1 MNKHLNNQPLVSII
15 MNCYNGEAYLRECIK
30 SVLSQNYESWEIIFW
45 DNQSEDKS
53 AKIFKSYNDKRFKY
67 FYAKEHTSL
76 YKARNLAIKESS
88 GELLAF
94 IDTDDLWEKNKLEL
108 QIPLFDDSKIS
119 LVYSNLW
126 IIKNNLGNKK
136 KFIKTKFPS
145 GFIYEKLL
153 DEYNV
158 GIITTV
164 FRKNIINDLP
174 NVFDERFSIIGDFDF
189 FLKLSKKHYFHYIDI
204 PLAYYR
210 IHEKNFSSI
219 YKGKEME
226 EFNIWA
232 SENKNNI
239 SIKKLKKMK
248 KKISL
253 RELLHFKFNKDYNNC
268 YKILLENYKSI
279 LIIKMLI
286 IVFTP
291 LYILRKISWFHC

>member
-15 MNCYNGEAYLRECIK
+15 MNCYNGETYLHECIK

-45 DNQSEDKS
+45 DNKSEDKS
-53 AKIFKSYNDKRFKY
+53 AEIFKSYNDKRFKY
-67 FYAKEHTSL
+67 FYANEHTSL
-76 YKARNLAIKESS
+76 YKARNLAIKKSN

-158 GIITTV
+158 GIITAI
-164 FRKNIINDLP
+164 FRKNIINDFP

-219 YKGKEME
+219 YKEKEME

-239 SIKKLKKMK
+239 SIKKLEKMK

-268 YKILLENYKSI
+268 YKILLKNYKSV

-291 LYILRKISWFHC
+291 LYILRKISWFHS